1 MNQAFENHLRKYK
14 DQWTKLSKEYG
25 AIDASDLA
33 TAWNYNDN
41 YSYAEQNDALK
52 RINDKLGELVKKN
65 QDNAGFVKFVQEM
78 TEASDEMI
86 KDKIT
91 SSFHDLDKVTDTDI
105 TLKAKKLGIPV
116 DEFREQFKKVK
127 NRIDTEKGRE
137 RRAKEIED
145 MAWYNPQKWA
155 TSDYEKQRYINDP
168 NASFIGKEG
177 KFNPYS
183 KEGQMAISDAA
194 FGVAGAVGDVLP
206 GVGGIVVGPAVRTAR
221 DINHLYND
229 DKYRKNGTEVA
240 QDAAEDLLY
249 NVGADIL
256 PTSITKYLPRV
267 INKAAK
273 GDVGSLTD
281 LALKADAYNEALKQS
296 KTLANDLKKF
306 GYDETLDNIDKL
318 KNMNFRDM
326 KKAYENTKD
335 QTLKRE
341 LGDAAIRG
349 ENGKTIIGFDKK
361 KVEDVVSDYWTS
373 NKPGQLSDN
382 WNKFGYTP
390 NGEYTQTMK
399 DALQGNA
406 GDWIEKQMKATD
418 AGKGA
423 RRLAAFERG
432 WENYGDRVYKSI
444 GTTEQ
449 APEVSMGP
457 LKFGKRPSTKVS
469 KDDREDID
477 WFKTNYSRDW
487 AAGFAPRGKEDEP
500 IMKAYREW
508 QEENKQTKPKFSD
521 IMRGE

>member
-1 MNQAFENHLRKYK
+1 MNDSFDKHFTSNAGYWHTLQKKGFVNPADIVIAR
-14 DQWTKLSKEYG
+14 
-25 AIDASDLA
+25 
-33 TAWNYNDN
+33 NYYDK
-41 YSYAEQNDALK
+41 YSYAEQNEAVKRLNNALSEVLK
-52 RINDKLGELVKKN
+52 RNS
-65 QDNAGFVKFVQEM
+65 DNNGLKQFISSM

-86 KDKIT
+86 RDKIT
-91 SSFHDLDKVTDTDI
+91 SSFRDLDKVTDTDI

-116 DEFREQFKKVK
+116 DEFREQFKTVK
-127 NRIDTEKGRE
+127 NRIETEKGRE
-137 RRAKEIED
+137 RRAKEIEE
-145 MAWYNPQKWA
+145 MKWYDPQKWA
-155 TSDYEKQRYINDP
+155 TSDYEKQRYIDDP
-168 NASFIGKEG
+168 NTSFIGKEG

-194 FGVAGAVGDVLP
+194 LGALGAAGDVIP
-206 GVGGIVVGPAVRTAR
+206 GVGGIVVGPAVRAAR
-221 DINHLYND
+221 DINHVYND
-229 DKYRKNGTEVA
+229 SKFKKSGTEIA
-240 QDAAEDLLY
+240 QDAAEDLLF

-256 PTSITKYLPRV
+256 PTSLTKYLPRV

-273 GDVGSLTD
+273 GDVGYLTD
-281 LALKADAYNEALKQS
+281 LALKADTYNEALKQS
-296 KTLANDLKKF
+296 KTLSNDLKKF
-306 GYDETLDNIDKL
+306 GYDESLDNIDKI
-318 KNMNFRDM
+318 KDMNFRDL

-335 QTLKRE
+335 QTFKKSLS
-341 LGDAAIRG
+341 DAVIRG
-349 ENGKTIIGFDKK
+349 ENGKTIVGFDKK
-361 KVEDVVSDYWTS
+361 KVEDVVSDYWAS
-373 NKPGQLSDN
+373 NKPGQISDN

-406 GDWIEKQMKATD
+406 GEWIEKQMKATE

-423 RRLAAFERG
+423 RGLAALERG

-457 LKFGKRPSTKVS
+457 LKFGKRPSTKVIR
-469 KDDREDID
+469 DDREDID
-477 WFKTNYSRDW
+477 WFKENYSRDW

>member
-1 MNQAFENHLRKYK
+1 MNEPFNQHLKQNAETWHELAKRGFVK
-14 DQWTKLSKEYG
+14 TE
-25 AIDASDLA
+25 DLVKA
-33 TAWNYNDN
+33 RNYDN
-41 YSYAEQNDALK
+41 KYSYAEQNKALK
-52 RINDKLGELVKKN
+52 NINDSL
-65 QDNAGFVKFVQEM
+65 
-78 TEASDEMI
+78 ASVINRNPDSKQIRDFAMGVADATDEMI
-86 KDKIT
+86 RDKVKSSFRDLDKIT
-91 SSFHDLDKVTDTDI
+91 ESDI
-105 TLKAKKLGIPV
+105 RMKAAKLGIPY
-116 DEFREQFKKVK
+116 DEFKSNVDKVK
-127 NRIDTEKGRE
+127 TEINTQKGRE

-155 TSDYEKQRYINDP
+155 TSDYEKQRYIDDP
-168 NASFIGKEG
+168 NTSFIGKEG

-206 GVGGIVVGPAVRTAR
+206 GVGGIVVGPAVRAAR
-221 DINHLYND
+221 DVNHVYND
-229 DKYRKNGTEVA
+229 SKFKKSGTEVA
-240 QDAAEDLLY
+240 QDTAEDLLF

-281 LALKADAYNEALKQS
+281 LALKADSYNEALKQS

-306 GYDETLDNIDKL
+306 GYDETLDNVDKL
-318 KNMNFRDM
+318 NNMSFRDL
-326 KKAYENTKD
+326 KKAYNSTKD
-335 QTLKRE
+335 QTLKQE

-349 ENGKTIIGFDKK
+349 ENGKTIVGFDKK
-361 KVEDVVSDYWTS
+361 KVEDVVSDYWAS
-373 NKPGQLSDN
+373 NKPGKLSDD

-390 NGEYTQTMK
+390 NGDYTQNMK

-406 GDWIEKQMKATD
+406 GEWIQKQMNATE

-423 RRLAAFERG
+423 RRLAALERG

-457 LKFGKRPSTKVS
+457 FKFGKRPSSKITKN
-469 KDDREDID
+469 DREDID
-477 WFKTNYSRDW
+477 WFKENYARDW
-487 AAGFAPRGKEDEP
+487 AAGFKPRGKEDEP